1 VRARRLL
8 CGGLLA
14 LCAAGARADEKP
26 ASSWLPSKP
35 AAADAGTAAAPAA
48 PLAAPAKAAG
58 TATPPTAP
66 AKAASPAAAP
76 ATAPGAS
83 PAAAP
88 AASPSPGAAKESR
101 AAKQPPAA
109 KPAPAAAAPAKPAAT
124 PAAGTAPAPG
134 AAAAPPSAPAA
145 AGSAAAKPASDKP
158 AEKPAVDN
166 APVTKKP
173 DTEGA
178 NIAAALSTSSDEEA
192 AKKPRSSQELYD
204 DALSAHAKGDARKAA
219 ALFQSWLRT
228 QARTADGY
236 DTAQHLLSIDLA
248 KLGLLHAALT
258 IEALVVQ
265 DRTRPELVPEAL
277 ANLEKWTRD
286 TPHDETRL
294 EEELLHGT
302 DFGNVE
308 GPAKAFVLYQQGAL
322 DLKLGSDRW
331 SQARFAELPEGSGWR
346 ARAKLLTAA
355 SKLARGGPDASA
367 QLVAFEAIAADD
379 EAPRDVKNDAHIEA
393 ARLQFEAGKFDVA
406 LTHYTA
412 VDLPELD
419 AGRGQ
424 LYLEEAWTRYRL
436 GDGSRAM
443 GLLAALDAPSFRALF
458 LPEKFQLRALIFK
471 DACHWLAAK
480 RAARGLLRRYRP
492 ALEAIRERQDLTQVP
507 LIAEAALQKGAG
519 ARAERFLAQLIK
531 ERDQLV
537 RYAGS
542 WSESGLQQRL
552 ASIYSLALSEAQRR
566 RQLELEKGAL
576 RVADELL
583 GAVEQVNLVDYEVG
597 LALYRRQRASQS
609 SGLLFADAMPKEGE
623 VGFEFDGEYWNDELQ
638 NLRFA
643 LADRCTSGVAP

>member
-1 VRARRLL
+1 MLVT
-8 CGGLLA
+8 
-14 LCAAGARADEKP
+14 D
-26 ASSWLPSKP
+26 KP
-35 AAADAGTAAAPAA
+35 AAE
-48 PLAAPAKAAG
+48 
-58 TATPPTAP
+58 ATPLT
-66 AKAASPAAAP
+66 
-76 ATAPGAS
+76 T
-83 PAAAP
+83 
-88 AASPSPGAAKESR
+88 
-101 AAKQPPAA
+101 
-109 KPAPAAAAPAKPAAT
+109 
-124 PAAGTAPAPG
+124 
-134 AAAAPPSAPAA
+134 
-145 AGSAAAKPASDKP
+145 
-158 AEKPAVDN
+158 
-166 APVTKKP
+166 
-173 DTEGA
+173 
-178 NIAAALSTSSDEEA
+178 AAALSTSSDDEA
-192 AKKPRSSQELYD
+192 VKKPRTAQELYD
-204 DALSAHAKGDARKAA
+204 DALTAHAKGDARKAA
-219 ALFQSWLRT
+219 GLFQAWLRG

-248 KLGLLHAALT
+248 RLGLLHAALT

-277 ANLEKWTRD
+277 ANLEQWTQG

-302 DFGNVE
+302 DFGNLD
-308 GPAKAFVLYQQGAL
+308 GPAKAWVLYQQGAL
-322 DLKLGSDRW
+322 DLKLGENRW
-331 SQARFAELPEGSGWR
+331 AQARFAELPESSGFR

-355 SKLARGGPDASA
+355 STLAHGGRDAA
-367 QLVAFEAIAADD
+367 GPLGVFEALAADT
-379 EAPRDVKNDAHIEA
+379 EAPRDVRNDAHIEA
-393 ARLQFEAGKFDVA
+393 ARLRFEAGKFDLA

-507 LIAEAALQKGAG
+507 LVAEAALQKGAG
-519 ARAERFLAQLIK
+519 ARAEQLLEQLRK
-531 ERDQLV
+531 ERDQLA

-542 WSESGLQQRL
+542 WELGLQLRL
-552 ASIYSLALSEAQRR
+552 ASIYSLALAEAQRR
-566 RQLELEKGAL
+566 RQLELEKGAI

-583 GAVEQVNLVDYEVG
+583 AAVEQVNLVDYEVG
-597 LALYRRQRASQS
+597 LALYRRQRGPQS
-609 SGLLFADAMPKEGE
+609 SGLVFGDALPKEGE
-623 VGFEFDGEYWNDELQ
+623 IGFEFDGEYWNDELQ
-638 NLRFA
+638 SLRFA

>member
-1 VRARRLL
+1 VRARLLL
-8 CGGLLA
+8 CGGLLC
-14 LCAAGARADEKP
+14 LCAAGASADEKP
-26 ASSWLPSKP
+26 ASSWLPQKP
-35 AAADAGTAAAPAA
+35 DAGAPAPAAPAA
-48 PLAAPAKAAG
+48 TPPPAKAPAAAAAPTKAAQGATPGATPQPG
-58 TATPPTAP
+58 TAADPGTAKGSGAVKSAPAAKATPPAP
-66 AKAASPAAAP
+66 APP
-76 ATAPGAS
+76 
-83 PAAAP
+83 AAP
-88 AASPSPGAAKESR
+88 AAKAAPAPAPTAAQPAAPASGAAGT
-101 AAKQPPAA
+101 AA
-109 KPAPAAAAPAKPAAT
+109 KPAPEKPAASRT
-124 PAAGTAPAPG
+124 
-134 AAAAPPSAPAA
+134 SE
-145 AGSAAAKPASDKP
+145 KP
-158 AEKPAVDN
+158 AEKPAVES
-166 APVTKKP
+166 ASVTEKVAADAGKP
-173 DTEGA
+173 T
-178 NIAAALSTSSDEEA
+178 AAALSTSSDSEA
-192 AKKPRSSQELYD
+192 AQKPRTSQELYD
-204 DALSAHAKGDARKAA
+204 DALAAHAKGDARKAA
-219 ALFQSWLRT
+219 GLFQTWLRG

-248 KLGLLHAALT
+248 KLGLSHAALT

-277 ANLEKWTRD
+277 ANLERWTRD
-286 TPHDETRL
+286 VPHDETRL

-302 DFGNVE
+302 DFGNLD
-308 GPAKAFVLYQQGAL
+308 GPGKAFVLYQQGAL

-355 SKLARGGPDASA
+355 NLLSRGGKDAAA
-367 QLVAFEAIAADD
+367 QLAVFEEIAADGD
-379 EAPRDVKNDAHIEA
+379 APRDVKNDAHIQA

-519 ARAERFLAQLIK
+519 ARAERFLNQLRR
-531 ERDQLV
+531 ERDELV

-542 WSESGLQQRL
+542 WSDSGLQQRL

-566 RQLELEKGAL
+566 RQLELEKGAI

-597 LALYRRQRASQS
+597 LALYRRQRASQT
-609 SGLLFADAMPKEGE
+609 SGLVFADAMPKEGE

-638 NLRFA
+638 SLRFA

>member
-1 VRARRLL
+1 MRTRLVL
-8 CGGLLA
+8 CGSLLA
-14 LCAAGARADEKP
+14 LCAAAASADEKP
-26 ASSWLPSKP
+26 ASSWLPGKP
-35 AAADAGTAAAPAA
+35 AAADAGAPVPAAAQGPAVAA
-48 PLAAPAKAAG
+48 PSSG
-58 TATPPTAP
+58 TAKGSGTAKPPAVP
-66 AKAASPAAAP
+66 KASPAPVAPSKPAAGPAAGAATTTGAAPGAAP
-76 ATAPGAS
+76 ATATG
-83 PAAAP
+83 AAA
-88 AASPSPGAAKESR
+88 SS
-101 AAKQPPAA
+101 PPAPSA
-109 KPAPAAAAPAKPAAT
+109 RPNPEKPAPEKPA
-124 PAAGTAPAPG
+124 PE
-134 AAAAPPSAPAA
+134 
-145 AGSAAAKPASDKP
+145 KP
-158 AEKPAVDN
+158 AEKPVVDN
-166 APVTKKP
+166 ASVTEKRAAEAAP
-173 DTEGA
+173 LTT
-178 NIAAALSTSSDEEA
+178 AAALSSSSDELA
-192 AKKPRSSQELYD
+192 AQRPRTSQELYD
-204 DALSAHAKGDARKAA
+204 DALAAHSKGDARKAA
-219 ALFQSWLRT
+219 GLFQTWLRA

-236 DTAQHLLSIDLA
+236 DTAQHLLAIDLA
-248 KLGLLHAALT
+248 RLGLVHAALT

-265 DRTRPELVPEAL
+265 DRTRPELLPEAL
-277 ANLEKWTRD
+277 ANLEKWTQA
-286 TPHDETRL
+286 TPHDETRI

-302 DFGNVE
+302 DFGSLD

-331 SQARFAELPEGSGWR
+331 SQARFAELPEGSGWK

-355 SKLARGGPDASA
+355 ARLARAGPEAAA
-367 QLVAFEAIAADD
+367 QLAVFEEIAADA
-379 EAPRDVKNDAHIEA
+379 EAPRDVKNDAHIQA
-393 ARLQFEAGKFDVA
+393 ARLQFEAGKFDLA

-419 AGRGQ
+419 SGRGQ

-507 LIAEAALQKGAG
+507 LIAEAALQKGSG
-519 ARAERFLAQLIK
+519 ARAERFLAQLRK
-531 ERDQLV
+531 ERDELV

-566 RQLELEKGAL
+566 RQLELEKGAI

-583 GAVEQVNLVDYEVG
+583 AAVEQVNLVDYEVG
-597 LALYRRQRASQS
+597 LALYRRQRASQT
-609 SGLLFADAMPKEGE
+609 SGLVFADALPKEGE

-638 NLRFA
+638 SLRFA